1 MSGIFST
8 PKTPGESEEAKKA
21 RERAEQRAE
30 AAESREAAGLAS
42 RVKARRTGGLRM
54 LFSPIRQEGPQ
65 PQKTKLGGGSD

>member
-1 MSGIFST
+1 MAAVLST
-8 PKTPGESEEAKKA
+8 PKMPGESEAAKKA

-54 LFSPIRQEGPQ
+54 LFSPAREEGQAP
-65 PQKTKLGGGSD
+65 KTKLGGGSD